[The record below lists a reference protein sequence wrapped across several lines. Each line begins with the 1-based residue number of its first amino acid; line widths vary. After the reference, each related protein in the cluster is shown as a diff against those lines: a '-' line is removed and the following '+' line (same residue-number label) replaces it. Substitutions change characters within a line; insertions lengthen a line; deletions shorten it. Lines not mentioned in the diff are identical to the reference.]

1 MEQMLPSRW
10 KTFKLDKLGSVSR
23 GRSRHRP
30 RNDSSLYG
38 GEYPFFQTGDVKAA
52 NLYLS
57 EYSQTYNEIGLAQSK
72 QWEAGTLCI
81 TIAANIAETAILGI
95 RGCFPDS
102 VIGYICDPV
111 KADTRFIKY
120 YIDLIKRD
128 MQQVSH
134 GTTQDNLSLDKLLHF
149 NFVVPNVNEQRKI
162 AGILSAYDD
171 LIENNLRRI
180 KILEEMAQNLYR
192 EWFVKF
198 RFPGHQNTRFVDSPL
213 GKIPE
218 GWEVH
223 LVEKIV
229 IRIHSGKKYNQ
240 KTASATGAIP
250 ILDQGR
256 SGIIGYHDDEPGDL
270 ASEDRPIIVF
280 ANHTCYQNL
289 IMYPFSAIQNVLPF
303 IANSK
308 YLRDIYWLH
317 YTTKDLVTFN
327 DYKGHW
333 PEFISKELIL
343 PISYVCK
350 NFGSIVEP
358 ILRLIF
364 RHEKRN
370 TNLRQ
375 TRDLLLPKLISGEV
389 DVSELE
395 VAITEE
401 AIA

>member
-1 MEQMLPSRW
+1 NVTLEENDVLINITGASVARCCVVPKKVLPARVNQHVAIVRFDRTKS
-10 KTFKLDKLGSVSR
+10 
-23 GRSRHRP
+23 
-30 RNDSSLYG
+30 
-38 GEYPFFQTGDVKAA
+38 YPF
-52 NLYLS
+52 YLQYCLVS
-57 EYSQTYNEIGLAQSK
+57 PYYKDHLLSIAQGGATR
-72 QWEAGTLCI
+72 EALTK
-81 TIAANIAETAILGI
+81 E
-95 RGCFPDS
+95 
-102 VIGYICDPV
+102 
-111 KADTRFIKY
+111 
-120 YIDLIKRD
+120 
-128 MQQVSH
+128 
-134 GTTQDNLSLDKLLHF
+134 KLEDFRIPL
-149 NFVVPNVNEQRKI
+149 PPLPTQRKI

-256 SGIIGYHDDEPGDL
+256 SGIIGYHDDEPGVL

-389 DVSELE
+389 YVSELE